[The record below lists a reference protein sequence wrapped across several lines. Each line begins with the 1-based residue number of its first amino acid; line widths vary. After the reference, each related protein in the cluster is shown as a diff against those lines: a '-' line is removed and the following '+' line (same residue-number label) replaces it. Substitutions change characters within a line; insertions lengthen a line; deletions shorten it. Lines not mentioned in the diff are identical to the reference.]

1 MSNTHSMK
9 TRSKNKIN
17 KINKII
23 KIINSS
29 DSSDEDD
36 EDDEFINNIEH
47 NNVEYNDPDKNHKR
61 KIKMNQNNGI
71 KKTRMDEEN
80 KLSDIFLEYIL
91 QNANDKLNELDKN
104 SDNDKDND
112 SDNDSDNDKKVEI
125 YEMDKYDL
133 IYDEFLDTKKNNNN
147 LEIDYFT
154 KLNTKKK
161 KEILSQIEY
170 INKYDD
176 NNIPLKFKILSSDMD
191 TNTKSIAISQI
202 NKCDT
207 LDTTSGEYSK
217 ITQWI
222 NTLTRIP
229 FNKFSKLPVSHDDT
243 IDIKRNFLK
252 NTNKILNDAIYGHTT
267 AKNHILQL
275 VSKWIRN
282 PESNGNI
289 LAIQGPMGN
298 GKTTLVKKGISR
310 AIDRPFH
317 FIALGGASDSSSF
330 DGHHYTYEG
339 SKYGRIVEI
348 LMESKCMN
356 PIFYFDELDK
366 ISDTQ
371 KGDEIIHLL
380 THLTDNS
387 QNDKFQDNYF
397 SGINFDLSK
406 ALFIFSFNDEH
417 KIDKI
422 LKDRMYV
429 INTNGFKPDEKI
441 HIANDYLLPEL
452 LKSYNYTGN
461 IIFHDDIIQNIV
473 EKYTYNEEGV
483 RNLKRCLETIISK
496 INMYELLYDN
506 EKDKSS
512 IDLDYTIEN
521 FSIPYKVKMDDL
533 DILLNKNGDMDKPPE
548 HMYL

>member
-1 MSNTHSMK
+1 MSNIHSMK
-9 TRSKNKIN
+9 TRSKN

-29 DSSDEDD
+29 DSSDDD
-36 EDDEFINNIEH
+36 DDIEESI
-47 NNVEYNDPDKNHKR
+47 NNVEYNNPDKNYKR

-71 KKTRMDEEN
+71 KKTRINEEN

-104 SDNDKDND
+104 NDNDTDNDIDNDIDND

-125 YEMDKYDL
+125 YKMDKYDL
-133 IYDEFLDTKKNNNN
+133 EYDDFLDTKKNNNN

-154 KLNTKKK
+154 KLDTKKK
-161 KEILSQIEY
+161 KEILSQIEC

-176 NNIPLKFKILSSDMD
+176 NNIPLKFKILSSEMD

-243 IDIKRNFLK
+243 IEIKRNFLK

-275 VSKWIRN
+275 ISKWIRN

-298 GKTTLVKKGISR
+298 GKTTLVKKGISK

-387 QNDKFQDNYF
+387 QNDKFNDNYF

-429 INTNGFKPDEKI
+429 INTKGFKPDEKI

-452 LKSYNYTGN
+452 LKSYNYSDN
-461 IIFHDDIIQNIV
+461 IIFDDIIIQNIV
-473 EKYTYNEEGV
+473 ENFTHNEEGV

-496 INMYELLYDN
+496 VNMYELLYDDN
-506 EKDKSS
+506 NDKS
-512 IDLDYTIEN
+512 ILDLDYTIKN
-521 FSIPYKVKMDDL
+521 FSIPYKVKSDDL
-533 DILLNKNGDMDKPPE
+533 DILLNKNSNRDKPPE

>member
-1 MSNTHSMK
+1 MSNIHSMK
-9 TRSKNKIN
+9 TRSKNKI
-17 KINKII
+17 IL
-23 KIINSS
+23 IINSS
-29 DSSDEDD
+29 DSSDDD
-36 EDDEFINNIEH
+36 DDDIEESI
-47 NNVEYNDPDKNHKR
+47 NNVEYNNPDKNHKR

-71 KKTRMDEEN
+71 KKTRINEEN

-104 SDNDKDND
+104 NDNDTDTDTN
-112 SDNDSDNDKKVEI
+112 SNNDNDKKVEI
-125 YEMDKYDL
+125 YKMDKYDL
-133 IYDEFLDTKKNNNN
+133 EYDDFLDTKKNNNN

-154 KLNTKKK
+154 KLDTKKK
-161 KEILSQIEY
+161 KEILSQIEC

-176 NNIPLKFKILSSDMD
+176 NNIPLKFKILSSEMD
-191 TNTKSIAISQI
+191 TNTKSIAISEI
-202 NKCDT
+202 NKCDA

-243 IDIKRNFLK
+243 IEIKRNFLK

-298 GKTTLVKKGISR
+298 GKTTLVKKGISK

-339 SKYGRIVEI
+339 SKYGIIVEI

-429 INTNGFKPDEKI
+429 INTKGFKPDEKI

-452 LKSYNYTGN
+452 LKSYNYSDN
-461 IIFHDDIIQNIV
+461 IIFDDDIIQNIV
-473 EKYTYNEEGV
+473 EKYTHNEEGV

-496 INMYELLYDN
+496 INMYELLYDDN
-506 EKDKSS
+506 NDKSML
-512 IDLDYTIEN
+512 DLDYTIKN
-521 FSIPYKVKMDDL
+521 FSIPYKVKKDDL
-533 DILLNKNGDMDKPPE
+533 DILLNKNSDHDKPPE
-548 HMYL
+548 HMYV

>member
-1 MSNTHSMK
+1 MSNIHSMK
-9 TRSKNKIN
+9 TRSKNKI
-17 KINKII
+17 IL
-23 KIINSS
+23 IINSS
-29 DSSDEDD
+29 DSSDDD
-36 EDDEFINNIEH
+36 DDDIEESI
-47 NNVEYNDPDKNHKR
+47 NNVEYNNPDKNHKR

-71 KKTRMDEEN
+71 KKTRINEEN

-104 SDNDKDND
+104 NDNDTDTDTD
-112 SDNDSDNDKKVEI
+112 SDNDNDKKVEI
-125 YEMDKYDL
+125 YKMDKYDL
-133 IYDEFLDTKKNNNN
+133 EYDDFLDTKKNNNN

-154 KLNTKKK
+154 KLDTKKK
-161 KEILSQIEY
+161 KEILSQIEC

-176 NNIPLKFKILSSDMD
+176 NNIPLKFKILSSEMD

-229 FNKFSKLPVSHDDT
+229 FNKFSKLPVSHNDT
-243 IDIKRNFLK
+243 IEIKRNFLK
-252 NTNKILNDAIYGHTT
+252 NTNNILNDAIYGHTT

-298 GKTTLVKKGISR
+298 GKTTLVKKGISK

-429 INTNGFKPDEKI
+429 INTKGFKPDEKI

-452 LKSYNYTGN
+452 LKSYNYSDN
-461 IIFHDDIIQNIV
+461 IIFDDDIIQNIV
-473 EKYTYNEEGV
+473 EKYTHNEEGV

-496 INMYELLYDN
+496 INMYELLYDDN
-506 EKDKSS
+506 NDKSML
-512 IDLDYTIEN
+512 DLDYTIKN
-521 FSIPYKVKMDDL
+521 FSIPYKVKKDDL
-533 DILLNKNGDMDKPPE
+533 DILLNKNSDHDKPPE
-548 HMYL
+548 HMYV

>member
-1 MSNTHSMK
+1 MSNIHSMK
-9 TRSKNKIN
+9 TRSKN

-29 DSSDEDD
+29 DSSDDD
-36 EDDEFINNIEH
+36 DDIEESI
-47 NNVEYNDPDKNHKR
+47 NNVEYNNPDKNYKR

-71 KKTRMDEEN
+71 KKTRINEEN

-104 SDNDKDND
+104 NDNDTDTDTD
-112 SDNDSDNDKKVEI
+112 SDNDNDKKVEI
-125 YEMDKYDL
+125 YKMDKYDL
-133 IYDEFLDTKKNNNN
+133 EYDDFLDTKKNNNN

-154 KLNTKKK
+154 KLDTKKK
-161 KEILSQIEY
+161 KEILSQIEC

-176 NNIPLKFKILSSDMD
+176 NNIPLKFKILSSEMD
-191 TNTKSIAISQI
+191 TNTKSIAISEI
-202 NKCDT
+202 NKCDA

-243 IDIKRNFLK
+243 IEIKRNFLK
-252 NTNKILNDAIYGHTT
+252 NTNNILNDAIYGHTT

-298 GKTTLVKKGISR
+298 GKTTLVKKGISK

-429 INTNGFKPDEKI
+429 INTKGFKPDEKI

-452 LKSYNYTGN
+452 LKSYNYSDN
-461 IIFHDDIIQNIV
+461 IIFDDDIIQNIV
-473 EKYTYNEEGV
+473 EKYTHNEEGV

-496 INMYELLYDN
+496 VNMYELLYDDN
-506 EKDKSS
+506 NDKSML
-512 IDLDYTIEN
+512 DLDYTITD
-521 FSIPYKVKMDDL
+521 FSIPYKVKSDDL
-533 DILLNKNGDMDKPPE
+533 DILLNKNSDTDKPPE
-548 HMYL
+548 HMYV